1 MVKKIH
7 VPVVILSVLISN
19 SMIAN
24 LCAKRRVVLDTIVAR
39 VNGTNILKSDLELP
53 RMGKEGGIYTLDEAI
68 LEELLVQRAAE
79 MHMLPTALDIDR
91 QIVTIKIQ
99 NNLTDMTDK
108 EFEDQ
113 LKEGGYTMK
122 MYKNQIGRLIAAEK
136 IKQAEISEKIVITTQ
151 EVEEYYQKHPEYTK
165 EEFHLASTT
174 LTKSQKSKAD
184 QLLKSGS
191 LEWNDLGWVAKKD
204 LGTKF
209 MFVTHLKVGEIGNPI
224 EEQADAGTTF
234 EYVKLLDKHDRHLKT
249 LDERYIEIE
258 RYLQQERRAKFM
270 IQFEKELREKASIVV
285 L

>member
-1 MVKKIH
+1 MKKLHISLA
-7 VPVVILSVLISN
+7 ILSLLAIN
-19 SMIAN
+19 QNIT
-24 LCAKRRVVLDTIVAR
+24 LFAKKRSVVDKIVAR
-39 VNGTNILKSDLELP
+39 VNGANILKSDLELP
-53 RMGKEGGIYTLDEAI
+53 RMGKEGRTYSLDEAI

-99 NNLTDMTDK
+99 NNLTDMSDK

-122 MYKNQIGRLIAAEK
+122 LYKNQIGRLIAAEK

-151 EVEEYYQKHPEYTK
+151 EVEEYYHKHPEYTK

-174 LTKSQKSKAD
+174 LTEVQKSKAE
-184 QLLKSGS
+184 QYLKSDS
-191 LEWNDLGWVAKKD
+191 IEWADLGWVAKKD
-204 LGTKF
+204 LGKKF
-209 MFVTHLKVGEIGNPI
+209 TFVTNLKVGEIGNPI
-224 EEQADAGTTF
+224 EEKNGSTLTY

-258 RYLQQERRAKFM
+258 RYLQHERKDKFM
-270 IQFEKELREKASIVV
+270 IQFEKELRDKASIVI